1 MSYSTIYFIGLTVVF
16 AIYYLALMY
25 LDLKA
30 KKEDKSDVETIDVP
44 EPAPDAPP
52 TEVEETDDGYVI
64 RNGKNGTDGSDA
76 SSGSQNQGNAAH
88 GDKADNVMSHIQSQ
102 FKPVKMQSDAEFSN
116 PSRCSQMPSLPM
128 SRCSSSC
135 LTVVTLQMET
145 KSPIPE

>member
-16 AIYYLALMY
+16 AIYYLTLMY

-64 RNGKNGTDGSDA
+64 KNGKNGTDSSNA
-76 SSGSQNQGNAAH
+76 SSGNHNQGNAAH
-88 GDKADNVMSHIQSQ
+88 GDKAENVMGHIQSQ
-102 FKPVKMQSDAEFSN
+102 FKPVKIQSEAEFTHE
-116 PSRCSQMPSLPM
+116 Q
-128 SRCSSSC
+128 
-135 LTVVTLQMET
+135 LQLIMLNGDDISDGN
-145 KSPIPE
+145 KIPQTRLRL

>member
-44 EPAPDAPP
+44 EPDVPEPAPDAPP

-76 SSGSQNQGNAAH
+76 SSGSRNQGNAAH

-102 FKPVKMQSDAEFSN
+102 FKPVKMQSDAEFTHE
-116 PSRCSQMPSLPM
+116 QMQLIMANGGDTSDGNKITQT
-128 SRCSSSC
+128 RIR
-135 LTVVTLQMET
+135 V
-145 KSPIPE
+145 

>member
-52 TEVEETDDGYVI
+52 TEVEETDAGYVI
-64 RNGKNGTDGSDA
+64 RNGKNSTDGSDA
-76 SSGSQNQGNAAH
+76 SSGSRNQGNAAH
-88 GDKADNVMSHIQSQ
+88 GDKAENVMSHIQSQ
-102 FKPVKMQSDAEFSN
+102 FKPVKMQSDAEFTHE
-116 PSRCSQMPSLPM
+116 QMQLIMANGGDTSDGNKITQT
-128 SRCSSSC
+128 RIR
-135 LTVVTLQMET
+135 V
-145 KSPIPE
+145 

>member
-64 RNGKNGTDGSDA
+64 RNGKNGTDGSNA

-102 FKPVKMQSDAEFSN
+102 FNPVKMQSDAEFTHE
-116 PSRCSQMPSLPM
+116 QMQLIMANGGDTSDGNKITQT
-128 SRCSSSC
+128 RIR
-135 LTVVTLQMET
+135 V
-145 KSPIPE
+145 